1 MNFKINLSKTAST
14 SAEFAIEFL
23 KNDCMLYF
31 DKIILNSNSIEQTF
45 DYDLDLSTPYTLRI
59 SRHEYDLYKTNNLTH
74 TSHIIVNHITLDN
87 FWILG
92 DKNHWSKTVYDS
104 KYLEHLRDRAAT
116 WELTKDLYNNVLYFN
131 GYLEYT
137 ITTPIRDMY
146 FK

>member
-59 SRHEYDLYKTNNLTH
+59 SRHEYDLYKTNNKIK
-74 TSHIIVNHITLDN
+74 S
-87 FWILG
+87 FE
-92 DKNHWSKTVYDS
+92 
-104 KYLEHLRDRAAT
+104 YL
-116 WELTKDLYNNVLYFN
+116 K
-131 GYLEYT
+131 
-137 ITTPIRDMY
+137 
-146 FK
+146 